1 MTNNLSLS
9 PLISNGKCMNSK
21 PRRSITKLACLNC
34 RQSRK
39 KCDMEKPPCLHCA
52 KKNLTCVVPETDLRT
67 RRKTVSYVNNLEKC
81 VEQLQS
87 LLLQIKTTN
96 DVDQRNKLI
105 ENISVIDGD
114 SSESDKPLLKINNTI
129 SDASSVINTTTAATA
144 IPILNPLK
152 KNIGFLC
159 KNSPSIL
166 FSSPSQELSTTETN
180 SIYPSNSLLITK
192 KDSARKEQENQII
205 LKNLSRSPLIL
216 RSLSLFFKWLYP
228 GHYMFIHRE
237 TFLSAFFGDPTT
249 KSYYCSEE
257 LVYAIAALGARTA
270 PKSDELFCE
279 SEKYYQHAKQIVLT
293 KIFQLIDRSLAE
305 STSSSKLA
313 IIQTLLCLAFYDI
326 TRAENPMAWYL
337 SGLAFRISHEI
348 GLHLDPRAWNHV
360 YEDELSK
367 MDYAVRSR
375 IYWGCYLADHLISV
389 LFGRST
395 TLRMSN
401 SSVPETDELP
411 DIENGIED
419 YIFKPGVP
427 TRWANPL
434 KKLIYL
440 SRISEVFATKIF
452 TQTDSLQQR
461 CDHLIKFNQ
470 EMQNWRD
477 YLPDDI
483 KWNKEYLENLSFF
496 DPTVMYMWFHYYIVL
511 ISYNKPFISKLD
523 ESKKLIES
531 YIEELF
537 LLFKI
542 WEKNYSTF
550 ERCDLYMIYSAIL
563 CIQCMNTNVI
573 NKKYFKFFK
582 GFLEDDSINYEVTK
596 NFIENCSNIENINN
610 SSSKSNSSG
619 SSNGNNKNNTKSGSK
634 NYQDNNNNTMSSNE
648 EMNNN
653 NDYTDLL
660 GSLSNGN
667 DFALE
672 YNFDFTLLNE
682 IDKLINNNSDWSNND
697 FNSSKKKLGDGKG

>member
-1 MTNNLSLS
+1 MTYNNMANNNSLS
-9 PLISNGKCMNSK
+9 SPTGNGKCVNLKS
-21 PRRSITKLACLNC
+21 RRGGITKLACLNC

-52 KKNLTCVVPETDLRT
+52 KKNLTCVIPETDLRT

-87 LLLQIKTTN
+87 VLLQIKTTTN
-96 DVDQRNKLI
+96 VDQRNKLI
-105 ENISVIDGD
+105 DDISIIDENSPKT
-114 SSESDKPLLKINNTI
+114 DKPLLKISNVMSN
-129 SDASSVINTTTAATA
+129 ASAIINTTTL
-144 IPILNPLK
+144 PIVKPLK
-152 KNIGFLC
+152 KNIGVLGKNGSSFLF
-159 KNSPSIL
+159 PS
-166 FSSPSQELSTTETN
+166 SSQELPTTETN

-192 KDSARKEQENQII
+192 KDSARKEQENQMI

-237 TFLSAFFGDPTT
+237 TFLSAFFGDPST
-249 KSYYCSEE
+249 KAYYCSEE
-257 LVYAIAALGARTA
+257 LVYAIAALGARAT
-270 PKSDELFCE
+270 PKSDELFTK

-348 GLHLDPRAWNHV
+348 GLHLNPRAWNHV

-531 YIEELF
+531 YIEELH

-542 WEKNYSTF
+542 WERNYPTF

-573 NKKYFKFFK
+573 NKKYYKFFK
-582 GFLEDDSINYEVTK
+582 GFLEDGSINYEVTK
-596 NFIENCSNIENINN
+596 NFIENCSSVDNANNN
-610 SSSKSNSSG
+610 SNNNNNTN
-619 SSNGNNKNNTKSGSK
+619 NGNNKNNTKSGSSK
-634 NYQDNNNNTMSSNE
+634 YQDNNNNATNSNDE
-648 EMNNN
+648 INT

-667 DFALE
+667 DFALG

-682 IDKLINNNSDWSNND
+682 IDKLINNNSDWNNND
-697 FNSSKKKLGDGKG
+697 FNNPKKKLGNTRG

>member
-1 MTNNLSLS
+1 MTYNNMTNISLMS
-9 PLISNGKCMNSK
+9 ATISNGGRVDSK
-21 PRRSITKLACLNC
+21 SRKGITKLACLNC

-39 KCDMEKPPCLHCA
+39 KCDMEKPPCVHCA
-52 KKNLTCVVPETDLRT
+52 KRNLTCVVPEADLRT
-67 RRKTVSYVNNLEKC
+67 RRKTVSYVNNLEKY

-87 LLLQIKTTN
+87 LLLQIKTADN
-96 DVDQRNKLI
+96 INQRNKLI
-105 ENISVIDGD
+105 DNISIINEHNR
-114 SSESDKPLLKINNTI
+114 ESDKNFLKINSII
-129 SDASSVINTTTAATA
+129 SNVQESYNTTTNSSNSITT
-144 IPILNPLK
+144 ITVPGSKPK
-152 KNIGFLC
+152 KTNIGFLS
-159 KNSPSIL
+159 KNSSSFLSPS
-166 FSSPSQELSTTETN
+166 SSQELSTTETN

-192 KDSARKEQENQII
+192 KDSFRKEQKNQMI

-237 TFLSAFFGDPTT
+237 TFLSAFFGDPST

-257 LVYAIAALGARTA
+257 LVYAIAALGARAA
-270 PKSDELFCE
+270 PKSDELYSE
-279 SEKYYQHAKQIVLT
+279 SEKYYQNAKQIVLT

-348 GLHLDPRAWNHV
+348 GLHLNPRAWNHV

-461 CDHLIKFNQ
+461 YDHLIKFNQ

-483 KWNKEYLENLSFF
+483 RWDKKYLENLSFF

-531 YIEELF
+531 YIEELY
-537 LLFKI
+537 LLFSI
-542 WEKNYSTF
+542 WKKNYPTF

-563 CIQCMNTNVI
+563 CIQCMNTNMI
-573 NKKYFKFFK
+573 DKKYYKFFK
-582 GFLEDDSINYEVTK
+582 GFLEADSINYEVAK
-596 NFIENCSNIENINN
+596 NFIENCGNIDNVNNNN
-610 SSSKSNSSG
+610 SSSRNYDG
-619 SSNGNNKNNTKSGSK
+619 NNGNGNKSGS
-634 NYQDNNNNTMSSNE
+634 NRYQDKNDDVKNSSE
-648 EMNNN
+648 EMNN

-682 IDKLINNNSDWSNND
+682 IDKLINNKSDWSNNY
-697 FNSSKKKLGDGKG
+697 FNNSKK